1 MEYLILIVTLAGIV
15 FGADWLVAGAVSIAR
30 RFRVSDFVIGA
41 AIVGIGTSMPELVVS
56 FFGAIKGNADVAI
69 GNVVGSN
76 IFNVLGI
83 LGVTALFFPIAID
96 KQNMTF
102 EIPLCIAVSVLVT
115 LLAFNFFDG
124 TPAVLGRLDGLV
136 LILLFAGFMW
146 YSFARDKKEKGE
158 RALHEARSEEAI
170 RREGERAPHD
180 AGVIGDPAEAI
191 RQEEKTPLWWAIAKV
206 IGGLAVLIVSC
217 DLFVENAVAVARSF
231 GVNDAFISLTLIACG
246 TSLPELAAS
255 VVAAFKKNTQL
266 ALGNIVGSNI
276 FNILLILGLSSQ
288 VMPLTSAGITWV
300 DYVVMIAA
308 ATVPLLFGFKGKIGR
323 VGGLLMVASFVLY
336 TWYLLMGQG

>member
-30 RFRVSDFVIGA
+30 RFRISDFVIGA

-83 LGVTALFFPIAID
+83 LGVTALFFPIVID
-96 KQNMTF
+96 RQNMTF

-124 TPAVLGRLDGLV
+124 SPAVLGRLDGWV

-146 YSFARDKKEKGE
+146 YSFVRDKKEQGVGQE
-158 RALHEARSEEAI
+158 SNEEI
-170 RREGERAPHD
+170 E
-180 AGVIGDPAEAI
+180 
-191 RQEEKTPLWWAIAKV
+191 QEDRTPLWWAIAKV

-217 DLFVENAVAVARSF
+217 DLFVDNAVAVARSF

-276 FNILLILGLSSQ
+276 FNILLILGVSSQ
-288 VMPLTSAGITWV
+288 VMPLTSVGITWV

-336 TWYLLMGQG
+336 TWYLLMGQ